1 MASIP
6 PPVGYSNWNA
16 FIEEQANLS
25 PDQSIE
31 ARRLIKRD
39 IKLGTISTAS
49 RASIDITS
57 PSYRP
62 YNVYVSPGT
71 KSPTPG
77 APWLLAGTEV
87 DDPLLLQDGFTLS
100 SEAGTS
106 ILLET

>member
-1 MASIP
+1 MANTP

-16 FIEEQANLS
+16 YIRAQVNLS

-31 ARRLIKRD
+31 AKRLIKRD
-39 IKLGTISTAS
+39 IKLSAISAAS

-77 APWLLAGTEV
+77 APWLLAGSV
-87 DDPLLLQDGFTLS
+87 VGGSLLLQDG
-100 SEAGTS
+100 AGLLLQDGSS